1 MLWRILYVKILKCL
15 NRFKFRITCC
25 VLLRKEVK
33 WRIIGNL
40 NSYEPENREIK
51 HPEVVLDLLDAV
63 IGDKRFG
70 EIKDEIVNI
79 KKEGR
84 KVDMCEFLDKI
95 ENRGVEKGEETAT
108 LQIAKKLK
116 EDDVDIEVIIKA
128 TGLTK
133 EQIEAL

>member
-1 MLWRILYVKILKCL
+1 MK
-15 NRFKFRITCC
+15 
-25 VLLRKEVK
+25 
-33 WRIIGNL
+33 
-40 NSYEPENREIK
+40 SYEPENREIK

-63 IGDKRFG
+63 IGDERFG

-95 ENRGVEKGEETAT
+95 ENRGVEKGRLEGRLEGKLEGRNEGEELAT
-108 LQIAKKLK
+108 FRIAKNFKDSK
-116 EDDVDIEVIIKA
+116 VDVEIIVKA

>member
-1 MLWRILYVKILKCL
+1 M
-15 NRFKFRITCC
+15 
-25 VLLRKEVK
+25 
-33 WRIIGNL
+33 
-40 NSYEPENREIK
+40 
-51 HPEVVLDLLDAV
+51 
-63 IGDKRFG
+63 IGDERFG
-70 EIKDEIVNI
+70 KIKDEIVNI
-79 KKEGR
+79 RKEGR

-116 EDDVDIEVIIKA
+116 EDNVDIEVIVKA